1 MKTITLLLLSLTTVL
16 ISVATA
22 TDMSIITYDETHAVG
37 FKTDD
42 EITTLFESWL
52 VKHGKSYNA
61 LGEKEKRFQIFKNNL
76 RYIDEKNLVED
87 RSFKLGL
94 NKFADLTNEEYRSKY
109 TGLKT
114 KDLRKKV
121 RKSSG
126 RYGTLDGESLP
137 ESVDWRKDGAVAAVK
152 DQGSCGECFVVNHD

>member
-1 MKTITLLLLSLTTVL
+1 MKTITLPLLFLTTIF
-16 ISVATA
+16 ISVATS
-22 TDMSIITYDETHAVG
+22 TDMSIISYDETHAIS

-42 EITTLFESWL
+42 EVTTLFESWL

-76 RYIDEKNLVED
+76 RYIDEQNLVDD

-94 NKFADLTNEEYRSKY
+94 NKFADLTNDEYRSKY
-109 TGLKT
+109 TGIKT

-121 RKSSG
+121 SKKSG
-126 RYGTLDGESLP
+126 RYATLAGESVP
-137 ESVDWRKDGAVAAVK
+137 ESVDWREDGAVAAVK
-152 DQGSCGECFVVNHD
+152 DQGSCGEYFFC

>member
-1 MKTITLLLLSLTTVL
+1 MKTLTLPLLLLLLLT
-16 ISVATA
+16 VAAA

-42 EITTLFESWL
+42 EATTLFESWL
-52 VKHGKSYNA
+52 VTHGKSYNA

-76 RYIDEKNLVED
+76 RYIDEQNLVED
-87 RSFKLGL
+87 RGFKLGL

-109 TGLKT
+109 TGIKS

-121 RKSSG
+121 SAKSG
-126 RYGTLDGESLP
+126 RYATLSGESLP
-137 ESVDWRKDGAVAAVK
+137 ESVDWRESGAVATVK
-152 DQGSCGECFVVNHD
+152 DQGSCGE